1 MRRCIYCYGLVSDDE
16 KCCAICGS
24 KVPKYAKTVLKDR
37 VVSFAT
43 HFIFLA
49 SLGYTVYCYMV
60 ERSLALPATLT
71 IASALLLIRVLAE
84 EFANR

>member
-24 KVPKYAKTVLKDR
+24 RVSKYAKTRLKHR
-37 VVSFAT
+37 FVSGMT
-43 HFIFLA
+43 HLIFLA
-49 SLGYTVYCYMV
+49 SLGYTVYCFMV